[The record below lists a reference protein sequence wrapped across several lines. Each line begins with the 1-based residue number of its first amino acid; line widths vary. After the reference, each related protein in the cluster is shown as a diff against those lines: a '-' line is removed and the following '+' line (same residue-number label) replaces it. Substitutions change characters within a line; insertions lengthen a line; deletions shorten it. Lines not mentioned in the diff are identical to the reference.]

1 MSQGYIRLHRKIQD
15 CWVWDDKFS
24 RGQAWV
30 DLILLA
36 NHKEKKFPFDN
47 EIITIERGQYLTSM
61 RKLSERWKW
70 HRNTV
75 KGFLQLLEKDQMI
88 KLKVATSYT
97 LITIINYDIYQ
108 YNESDSVPPTVPP
121 IVPEDIPPT
130 VPEGSQK
137 LAQTINDI
145 NDINDINENN
155 IIPPY
160 IPPEGEKKKPKKSV
174 AKEMRNTFVNMV
186 NETELSDA
194 MKNIITEWID
204 YKIDIKDGYKT
215 ERGFKNFLS
224 QITKYTLANSDDE
237 IIDVVNRTMAAE
249 YKGIVW
255 SWLEKKN
262 DKTKGSTYV
271 DAIQNRLSVV
281 DKWLKEGE

>member
-1 MSQGYIRLHRKIQD
+1 MDDFSGWIKLHRNILQ
-15 CWVWDDKFS
+15 WEWWDDKNT
-24 RGQAWV
+24 R
-30 DLILLA
+30 DLFLVALLLA

-97 LITIINYDIYQ
+97 LITIINYDVYQ

-137 LAQTINDI
+137 LAQTI

-186 NETELSDA
+186 NETELSDSL
-194 MKNIITEWID
+194 KNILTEWID
-204 YKIDIKDGYKT
+204 YKSEK
-215 ERGFKNFLS
+215 GFKRFLNMVS
-224 QITKYTLANSDDE
+224 DYNLNYTDNE
-237 IIDVVNRTMAAE
+237 IIEVINKTMAAN
-249 YKGIVW
+249 YQGIVW
-255 SWLEKKN
+255 DWLNKKN
-262 DKTKGSTYV
+262 NQTSGSAYM
-271 DAIQNRLSVV
+271 DAIKNRVSVV
-281 DKWLKEGE
+281 DEWV